1 MMRLRSFVCMA
12 GVVALL
18 LGASDAAARPQLRL
32 RSHAVAR
39 AAIIGGAPAAGAAF
53 PWLAE
58 MIDVRGDE
66 AVECTGSVVAPR
78 LILTAGHCVE
88 NLLTGAAYPAS
99 GFSILTFTQSATG
112 GERQISTVSGVIPY
126 EGFERSVDT
135 GDAALLAL
143 SAPVRAPAITLAT
156 SADAPQLQAGTT
168 ATIVGWGKTRF
179 TEREPSRTLRS
190 AGTVVQASTWCTRTA
205 PPFLVSGE
213 LCALDA
219 PSYTSGG
226 CNGDSGGPLLVAG
239 ANGVPVDVG
248 IAVHVYGR
256 CSTRRPTV
264 FTRIDAIAPWL
275 DSWIAA
281 YAEPATSPPPA
292 PTPPVTATPPS
303 TAGAPATAAGAAP
316 QHRRGHSGPRRERRR

>member
-1 MMRLRSFVCMA
+1 MMRLRSFVWLGA
-12 GVVALL
+12 VLALL
-18 LGASDAAARPQLRL
+18 LGASDAAARTHPGAATHPRATP
-32 RSHAVAR
+32 RAVAN
-39 AAIIGGAPAAGAAF
+39 AAIVGGAPAAGAAF

-58 MIDVRGDE
+58 MLDVRGDE
-66 AVECTGSVVAPR
+66 TIECTGSVVAPR

-88 NLLTGAAYPAS
+88 NLTTGAAYPAS
-99 GFSILTFTQSATG
+99 GFSVLTFTQSARG
-112 GERQISTVSGVIPY
+112 GERQLSSVSGVIPY
-126 EGFERSVDT
+126 EGFKRSVDT

-143 SAPVRAPAITLAT
+143 SAPVRAPAITLGT
-156 SADAPQLQAGTT
+156 SAGAGQLQAGTT

-190 AGTVVQASTWCTRTA
+190 AGTVVQASTWCARTA

-219 PSYTSGG
+219 PSYSSGG

-264 FTRIDAIAPWL
+264 FTRIEAIAPWL

-281 YAEPATSPPPA
+281 YAQPATPAPAPPA
-292 PTPPVTATPPS
+292 APVTTTPAPS
-303 TAGAPATAAGAAP
+303 
-316 QHRRGHSGPRRERRR
+316 

>member
-1 MMRLRSFVCMA
+1 M
-12 GVVALL
+12 
-18 LGASDAAARPQLRL
+18 
-32 RSHAVAR
+32 
-39 AAIIGGAPAAGAAF
+39 
-53 PWLAE
+53 
-58 MIDVRGDE
+58 
-66 AVECTGSVVAPR
+66 
-78 LILTAGHCVE
+78 
-88 NLLTGAAYPAS
+88 
-99 GFSILTFTQSATG
+99 
-112 GERQISTVSGVIPY
+112 IPY
-126 EGFERSVDT
+126 EGFKRSVDT

-143 SAPVRAPAITLAT
+143 SAPVRAPAITLGT
-156 SADAPQLQAGTT
+156 SAGAGQLQAGTT

-190 AGTVVQASTWCTRTA
+190 AGTVVQASTWCARTA

-219 PSYTSGG
+219 PSYSSGG

-264 FTRIDAIAPWL
+264 FTRIEAIAPWL

-281 YAEPATSPPPA
+281 YAQPATPAPAQPATPAPAQPATPAPAPPA
-292 PTPPVTATPPS
+292 APVTTTPAPSCSSTPPVTRSSALT
-303 TAGAPATAAGAAP
+303 
-316 QHRRGHSGPRRERRR
+316 

>member
-1 MMRLRSFVCMA
+1 MLRLRSFLCVA

-18 LGASDAAARPQLRL
+18 TGATDAAARTHYPFEA
-32 RSHAVAR
+32 HVVAH

-58 MIDVRGDE
+58 VIDARGSE
-66 AVECTGSVVAPR
+66 ALECSGSVVAPR

-88 NLLTGAAYPAS
+88 NLRTGAPYAAS
-99 GFSILTFTQSATG
+99 GFSVLTFSPGTTG
-112 GERQISTVSGVIPY
+112 GERQVSTVSGVIAY
-126 EGFERSVDT
+126 EGFKRKVDA

-156 SADAPQLQAGTT
+156 SADTGELQPGTR
-168 ATIVGWGKTRF
+168 ATIVGWGKTGF
-179 TEREPSRTLRS
+179 AQREPSRTLRS
-190 AGTVVQASTWCTRTA
+190 AGTVLQASAWCARTA
-205 PPFLVSGE
+205 PPFFVHGE

-219 PSYTSGG
+219 PRFATGG

-239 ANGVPVDVG
+239 ASGIPVDVG

-264 FTRIDAIAPWL
+264 FTSVDAIGPWL
-275 DSWIAA
+275 DSWISA
-281 YAEPATSPPPA
+281 YAVPSPPP
-292 PTPPVTATPPS
+292 
-303 TAGAPATAAGAAP
+303 PA
-316 QHRRGHSGPRRERRR
+316 

>member
-1 MMRLRSFVCMA
+1 MTRVRSFVCIA

-18 LGASDAAARPQLRL
+18 AGASDAAARTPQRPPPHVLA
-32 RSHAVAR
+32 H
-39 AAIIGGAPAAGAAF
+39 AAIIGGAPAASAAF

-58 MIDVRGDE
+58 VIDVRGSE
-66 AVECTGSVVAPR
+66 SVECTGSVVAPR

-88 NLLTGAAYPAS
+88 NLRTGARNPAS
-99 GFSILTFTQSATG
+99 GFSVMTFAPSPTG
-112 GERQISTVSGVIPY
+112 GERQVSTVSGVIAY
-126 EGFERSVDT
+126 EGFKRRVDT

-156 SADAPQLQAGTT
+156 SADTGELAPGTT

-179 TEREPSRTLRS
+179 SEREPSQTLRS
-190 AGTVVQASTWCTRTA
+190 AGTVLQASVWCARTA
-205 PPFLVSGE
+205 PPFFVDGE

-219 PSYTSGG
+219 PSYATGG
-226 CNGDSGGPLLVAG
+226 CNGDSGGPLLVG
-239 ANGVPVDVG
+239 GTNGIPVDIG

-264 FTRIDAIAPWL
+264 FTRVDTIASWL

-281 YAEPATSPPPA
+281 YAVA
-292 PTPPVTATPPS
+292 S
-303 TAGAPATAAGAAP
+303 TV
-316 QHRRGHSGPRRERRR
+316 

>member
-1 MMRLRSFVCMA
+1 MMRLRSFVCVV
-12 GVVALL
+12 GVVALAL
-18 LGASDAAARPQLRL
+18 AAGAGDAAARTHLRAEP
-32 RSHAVAR
+32 RTVAH

-58 MIDVRGDE
+58 MIDVRGNE
-66 AVECTGSVVAPR
+66 AVECTGTVVAPR

-88 NLLTGAAYPAS
+88 NLRSGAPYPAS
-99 GFSILTFTQSATG
+99 GFSVLTFTQTPRG
-112 GERQISTVSGVIPY
+112 GERQLSTVSGVIPY
-126 EGFERSVDT
+126 EGFKRSVDT

-143 SAPVRAPAITLAT
+143 STPVHAPAVTLAT
-156 SADAPQLQAGTT
+156 STDAPQLQPGTT

-190 AGTVVQASTWCTRTA
+190 AGTVVQASTWCARSA

-219 PSYTSGG
+219 PRYATGS

-281 YAEPATSPPPA
+281 YAAPSTPPTGSPTPPATPTPPASPTPPA
-292 PTPPVTATPPS
+292 PSTPPAT
-303 TAGAPATAAGAAP
+303 
-316 QHRRGHSGPRRERRR
+316 

>member
-1 MMRLRSFVCMA
+1 MMRARSFVCVA

-18 LGASDAAARPQLRL
+18 AGATDAAARTHQLGEPR
-32 RSHAVAR
+32 AVAH
-39 AAIIGGAPAAGAAF
+39 AAIIGGAPVAGAAF

-58 MIDVRGDE
+58 MIDVRGSE

-88 NLLTGAAYPAS
+88 NLRSGAPYPAS
-99 GFSILTFTQSATG
+99 GFSVITFAQSPEG
-112 GERQISTVSGVIPY
+112 PQRLISTVSGVIAY
-126 EGFERSVDT
+126 EGFKRRVDT

-143 SAPVRAPAITLAT
+143 SAPVNAPAITLAT
-156 SADAPQLQAGTT
+156 STDAGELEPGTT
-168 ATIVGWGKTRF
+168 ATIVGWGKTGFAQRD
-179 TEREPSRTLRS
+179 PSQTLRS
-190 AGTVVQASTWCTRTA
+190 AGTVVQAGTWCARTA

-219 PSYTSGG
+219 PSYSTGG

-239 ANGVPVDVG
+239 ADGVPVDVG

-264 FTRIDAIAPWL
+264 FTRIDAISSWL

-281 YAEPATSPPPA
+281 YAVPASPPA
-292 PTPPVTATPPS
+292 PTA
-303 TAGAPATAAGAAP
+303 
-316 QHRRGHSGPRRERRR
+316 